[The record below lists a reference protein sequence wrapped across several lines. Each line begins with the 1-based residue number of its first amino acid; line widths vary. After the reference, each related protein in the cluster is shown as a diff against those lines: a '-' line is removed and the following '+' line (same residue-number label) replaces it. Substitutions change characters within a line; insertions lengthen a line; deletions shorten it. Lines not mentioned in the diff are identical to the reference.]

1 MAHDNGP
8 LEKYDEVTYK
18 RFGQLIDGGNVHGCK
33 AIQRGEGNE
42 LGLGRM
48 GKCSRN
54 QDSINHG

>member
-1 MAHDNGP
+1 

-33 AIQRGEGNE
+33 AVQRGEGNE

-54 QDSINHG
+54 QDSINDG